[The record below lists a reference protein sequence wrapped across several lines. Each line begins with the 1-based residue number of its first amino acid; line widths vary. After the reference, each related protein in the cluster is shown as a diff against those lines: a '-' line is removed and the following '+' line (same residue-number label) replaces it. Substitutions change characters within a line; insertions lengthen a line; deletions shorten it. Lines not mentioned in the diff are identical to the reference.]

1 MLGLGYR
8 PLWMDLPVQMWP
20 DYFAAEKR
28 LAQQK
33 RHSRGSAGAAMG
45 RLREV
50 VSSDRAECPTYRWV
64 RVGLREIRGSW
75 WAASVRIYEPG
86 KPRYRLERR
95 R

>member
-1 MLGLGYR
+1 MRGLAYQ
-8 PLWMDLPVQMWP
+8 PLWMNLPASMWP
-20 DYFAAEKR
+20 SYFEAERR

-33 RHSRGSAGAAMG
+33 RHARGSAGAAMT

-50 VSSDRAECPTYRWV
+50 VAMDRTACPAYRWV

-75 WAASVRIYEPG
+75 WAPSERIYEPG
-86 KPRYRLERR
+86 KPRYRMERR